1 MKLIKHIALIS
12 LLAAT
17 TTINAQQD
25 TNRSFFKQSMN
36 LVNPAF
42 AGSQASFT
50 DSQIK
55 STDKMPEFG
64 INFRSQWAGVD
75 GAPETQSFFFS
86 SSMGKNVGLGVS
98 IVNDRTFI
106 ENQTALAVDFSYQ
119 LKLNDNNL
127 IYLGLKAGASS
138 YNANLLGL
146 TTFGFGSD
154 PSLNNINGSFNST
167 IGVGAL
173 LKGKKYFVSLSTPN
187 FLNAERLQEI
197 DGTAQ
202 LGASR
207 THFYLASGFDIALSS
222 SLNVSTAAIARYV
235 ENAPLSIELNTLF
248 NFNDKIQLG
257 PSYRVNEGVGG
268 LFMVNAADWVDI
280 GYAFETGLNSLVAAR
295 SMGTH
300 EVFMK
305 LKL

>member
-1 MKLIKHIALIS
+1 MKLINTIFV
-12 LLAAT
+12 LAFLTLSGAVFS
-17 TTINAQQD
+17 QQD
-25 TNRSFFKQSMN
+25 SNRAFFKQSMN

-42 AGSQASFT
+42 AGSQASFS
-50 DSQIK
+50 DSK
-55 STDKMPEFG
+55 GNTAANAPEFG

-86 SSMGKNVGLGVS
+86 TPMGKNVGLGVS
-98 IVNDRTFI
+98 VVNDRTFI
-106 ENQTALAVDFSYQ
+106 ENQTSLAVDFSYQ

-127 IYLGLKAGASS
+127 IYLGIKAGASS

-154 PSLNNINGSFNST
+154 PSLNNINGGFNPT

-173 LKGKKYFVSLSTPN
+173 LKGKKYFVSISTPN
-187 FLNAERLQEI
+187 FLNSERLQDN
-197 DGTAQ
+197 DGIAR

-207 THFYLASGFDIALSS
+207 AHFYFAGGFDIALSN
-222 SLNVSTAAIARYV
+222 SLDIKTAGIARYV
-235 ENAPLSIELNTLF
+235 EGAPFSIEVNTLF
-248 NFNDKIQLG
+248 SFNDKIQLG
-257 PSYRVNEGVGG
+257 PSYRFNEGIGG
-268 LFMVNAADWVDI
+268 LFILKAADWVDI
-280 GYAFETGLNSLVAAR
+280 GYSYETGLNSLAAAR

-300 EVFMK
+300 EILLK